1 MKKIKFK
8 IVSILI
14 MTSVIPLL
22 GLGSITVFLLGQMAL
37 NEARQR
43 IESNLDMAVSIYQSE
58 VDNLKYV
65 VRDANRRVSVLMEED
80 QIDLLK
86 NEYVNYCKRY
96 NLDFFQVTDP
106 WGKVL
111 VQISNPQE
119 EGKDVSTDKFVKRA
133 LRFQTSVST
142 EVMGESDLQRLGL
155 ADRAMMGGRRSSA
168 LVLLASMPLINRN
181 EMIIGTMQAG
191 RLINNNNLFVPYEI
205 TKRIGLDASVF
216 LENMRVASSI
226 KPVKNGAHPVGEVF
240 DMEQAKRVL
249 LTGRRVLTRIQ
260 ISGALYYSGYTPL
273 YDSNSSVIGMLSV
286 VIPEKVIFALRDRL
300 IGFFAITMLA
310 AVILSFSF
318 GIRRGAG
325 IVDSVRKLRR
335 GIEAFGRGDLLYRV
349 DIHSND
355 ELEELAGFFN
365 KTMEQLLMTR
375 RQLQDCSVN
384 IFRLENTVNQGREQ
398 LQAAQKRLLEVERM
412 AAMGRMAAALS
423 HELRN
428 TFAEINT
435 GIYALKQKLCKSDP
449 ALVDTVIELGNSLEH
464 ASKILTSVL
473 NFSYPKK
480 PILSNVDLN
489 YLTDD
494 LLAMPVIKD
503 MLKKNAVKCEKSVSG
518 TIPPINADG
527 LQLRE
532 MMMNIIV
539 NAIQAM
545 AEGGGGKLS
554 LSLESHHELI
564 QVKVTD
570 TGVGMSEETLKEL
583 FTPFFTTKSRGLGLG
598 LCISKAVIEEHGG
611 QIQVYST
618 QGAGTTFVITLP
630 VARQGT
636 AI

>member
-1 MKKIKFK
+1 MKKLKFK

-22 GLGSITVFLLGQMAL
+22 MLGSITVFLLGQMAM
-37 NEARQR
+37 NDARQR
-43 IESNLDMAVSIYQSE
+43 IESSLDMAVSIYQSE

-65 VRDANRRVSVLMEED
+65 VRDANRRVSVLMDED

-86 NEYVNYCKRY
+86 NEYVKYCKRY
-96 NLDFFQVTDP
+96 DLDFFQVTDQ

-111 VQISNPQE
+111 VQISNPGD
-119 EGKDVSTDKFVKRA
+119 EGNDVSTDKFVKRA

-142 EVMGESDLQRLGL
+142 EVMEERDLRRLGM
-155 ADRAMMGGRRSSA
+155 AGRAVLGGRGSSA

-181 EMIIGTMQAG
+181 EIIIGTLQAG
-191 RLINNNNLFVPYEI
+191 RLINNNNLFLPYEI
-205 TKRIGLDASVF
+205 NKRTGLDASVF
-216 LENMRVASSI
+216 LGNMRVASSI
-226 KPVKNGAHPVGEVF
+226 KPVKGGASPVGEVF
-240 DMEQAKRVL
+240 DMAEAKRVL
-249 LTGRRVLTRIQ
+249 LTGSRLLTKAH
-260 ISGALYYSGYTPL
+260 ISGAFYHAGYTPL
-273 YDSNSSVIGMLSV
+273 YDSDSSVIGMLGV
-286 VIPEKVIFALRDRL
+286 GIPEKVIFALRDRL

-318 GIRRGAG
+318 GIRKGAG
-325 IVDSVRKLRR
+325 IVNSVRKLRR

-435 GIYALKQKLCKSDP
+435 GIYALKQKLSKSDP
-449 ALVDTVIELGNSLEH
+449 ALVDTVIELGDSLEH

-480 PILSNVDLN
+480 PILSNVDFN
-489 YLTDD
+489 YLMDD

-503 MLKKNAVKCEKSVSG
+503 MLKKNAIKLEKSVSG
-518 TIPPINADG
+518 AIPPINADG

-532 MMMNIIV
+532 MMMNLVV

-545 AEGGGGKLS
+545 ADRGGGKLS
-554 LSLESHHELI
+554 LSLESHQDMI

-570 TGVGMSEETLKEL
+570 TGTGMSEETLKEL

-598 LCISKAVIEEHGG
+598 LCISKAVAEEHGG

-618 QGAGTTFVITLP
+618 QGTGTTFVVTLP

-636 AI
+636 TI